1 MCWNES
7 VSLNTFLFSMSVL
20 CLIMYNNAYTK
31 YKIKELD
38 NIWVYLFF
46 ASFISMQLVEF
57 FIWRNINDKYYN
69 HIFSVAGTI
78 LLLSQPFFSLM
89 ILSNIKLRNILLAIC
104 SLIVPYIIY
113 KLLNI
118 DIYSEVAKN
127 GHLRWKWINTSPII
141 YILVVFFLSFSLFYE
156 KKYVFVFLGLGLLG
170 LSYYNYKMDDTYS
183 SMWCWLLNSIM
194 LYYAAYL
201 LIYLPFL
208 EKGQIC

>member
-1 MCWNES
+1 
-7 VSLNTFLFSMSVL
+7 
-20 CLIMYNNAYTK
+20 MYNNAYTK